1 MYAELLGI
9 KKANY
14 VTSQII
20 HKHAMIYPYNRT
32 LNSLQRVI
40 TNSDVKSL
48 WFFFINVCKT
58 PQSRILMTYSKSVP
72 EPLLDP
78 EIQLLKVLV

>member
-48 WFFFINVCKT
+48 
-58 PQSRILMTYSKSVP
+58 
-72 EPLLDP
+72 
-78 EIQLLKVLV
+78 